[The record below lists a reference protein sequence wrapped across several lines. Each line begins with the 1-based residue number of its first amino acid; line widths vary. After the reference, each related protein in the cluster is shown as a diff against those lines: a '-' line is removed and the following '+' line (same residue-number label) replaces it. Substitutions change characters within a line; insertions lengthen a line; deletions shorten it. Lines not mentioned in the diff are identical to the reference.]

1 MTKARVLVWAAFMGA
16 LGCSSG
22 SQGPDG
28 GGTGSGAAGGTNT
41 GAAGGVGTGV
51 SGAAGTSASAPSAA
65 TDTNPANP
73 NVTTMPPASP
83 NGPRVTVAANN
94 DTGAGGGAGDNGTA
108 GVGASAG
115 GGRGAAGAPAGA
127 SAGAGG
133 GAAGAPAGTGG
144 STGAAGVGAAGVGAA
159 GVGATAGAGG
169 APVDAA
175 APPPD
180 AAAVDA
186 PPKPQTW
193 ETVDCVGG
201 PCGPP
206 GVCVNLD
213 FLFVA
218 CAHCG
223 GEDEV
228 CCPPFSADD
237 PFLGTC
243 DPGLVCASNPN
254 FEDDPPRDLVRDVC
268 QIPGSPPAATGGLNH
283 ERLKIAP

>member
-1 MTKARVLVWAAFMGA
+1 MARIVEAPFQTHIFDMGRGGWF
-16 LGCSSG
+16 LGICLFAVSCSSG
-22 SQGPDG
+22 G
-28 GGTGSGAAGGTNT
+28 GGQT
-41 GAAGGVGTGV
+41 GATGVGGAVAAPTGI
-51 SGAAGTSASAPSAA
+51 GGAPSQA

-73 NVTTMPPASP
+73 NVTNMPPASP
-83 NGPRVTVAANN
+83 NGPTVTIPPGGP
-94 DTGAGGGAGDNGTA
+94 GAGGTT
-108 GVGASAG
+108 GVGG
-115 GGRGAAGAPAGA
+115 TTGAAGAIG
-127 SAGAGG
+127 SAG
-133 GAAGAPAGTGG
+133 T
-144 STGAAGVGAAGVGAA
+144 TGAAGVNGATGAAGDTGVAGTTGAA
-159 GVGATAGAGG
+159 GTGG
-169 APVDAA
+169 TQ
-175 APPPD
+175 PPPRNW
-180 AAAVDA
+180 
-186 PPKPQTW
+186 P
-193 ETVDCVGG
+193 TVDCVGG
-201 PCGPP
+201 PCAAPN
-206 GVCVNLD
+206 VCVNLD